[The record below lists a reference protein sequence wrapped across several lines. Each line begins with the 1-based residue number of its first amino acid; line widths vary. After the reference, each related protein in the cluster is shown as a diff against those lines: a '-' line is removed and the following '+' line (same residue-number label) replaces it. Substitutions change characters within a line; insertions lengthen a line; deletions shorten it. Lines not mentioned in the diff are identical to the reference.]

1 MVKIAAIDCGSNST
15 RLLIA
20 EVRAGELFPLFKT
33 HKVTKTSEGLESSNE
48 ISKDAKNRLI
58 KILREYLKRIN
69 RENVDQIFITGT
81 AVFRDANNSDEVIE
95 EIRKKLDLEI
105 QVISGQE
112 EGYLTS
118 LGVLSSNA
126 INNDFFIVDIGGRS
140 TELIYDSE
148 NRTNVHSLDLGVVS
162 LTERISNVNPMSE
175 ADRNEGDNLI
185 QQSLDLEIDTKN
197 ISMIG
202 VSGTFTSIASIYLG
216 QKIYNEEEI
225 HLTTLNNSWIQN
237 LSSELNQMTEAQIIS
252 SYPSLDPKRAK
263 TLSTGVLI
271 VCNIMK
277 KFKFQEL
284 KVSKSDILEGLI
296 LKNY

>member
-1 MVKIAAIDCGSNST
+1 MVKVAAIDCGSNST

-48 ISKDAKNRLI
+48 ISKDAKNILI

-69 RENVDQIFITGT
+69 TENVDQIFITGT

-225 HLTTLNNSWIQN
+225 HLTTLNNSWIQD
-237 LSSELNQMTEAQIIS
+237 LSSQLNQMTEAQIIS

>member
-1 MVKIAAIDCGSNST
+1 MVKVAAIDCGSNST

-58 KILREYLKRIN
+58 KILREYLKRIDT
-69 RENVDQIFITGT
+69 ENVDQIFITGT

-105 QVISGQE
+105 QVISGQD

-118 LGVLSSNA
+118 LGVLSSNT

-162 LTERISNVNPMSE
+162 LTERISNINPMGE

-185 QQSLDLEIDTKN
+185 QQSLNLEIDTKN

-225 HLTTLNNSWIQN
+225 HLTTLNNSWIQD
-237 LSSELNQMTEAQIIS
+237 LSSQLNQMTEAQIIS

>member
-1 MVKIAAIDCGSNST
+1 MVKVAAIDCGSNST

-69 RENVDQIFITGT
+69 TENVDQIFITGT

-118 LGVLSSNA
+118 LGVLSSNT

-225 HLTTLNNSWIQN
+225 HLTTVNNSWIQN

>member
-1 MVKIAAIDCGSNST
+1 MVKVAAIDCGSNST

-33 HKVTKTSEGLESSNE
+33 HKVTKTSEGLELSNE

-58 KILREYLKRIN
+58 KILREYLKRIDT
-69 RENVDQIFITGT
+69 ENVDQIFITGT

-105 QVISGQE
+105 QIISGQE

-162 LTERISNVNPMSE
+162 LTERISNINPMSE

-237 LSSELNQMTEAQIIS
+237 LSSELNQMSEAQIIS

>member
-1 MVKIAAIDCGSNST
+1 MVKVAAIDCGSNST

-69 RENVDQIFITGT
+69 IENVDQIFITGT

-118 LGVLSSNA
+118 LGVLSSDT
-126 INNDFFIVDIGGRS
+126 INNNFFIVDIGGRS

-162 LTERISNVNPMSE
+162 LTERISNINPMGE

-185 QQSLDLEIDTKN
+185 QQNLDLEIDTKN

-237 LSSELNQMTEAQIIS
+237 LSAELYQMTEAQIIS

-277 KFKFQEL
+277 KFNFQEL

>member
-1 MVKIAAIDCGSNST
+1 MVKVAAIDCGSNST

-58 KILREYLKRIN
+58 KILREYLKRIDT
-69 RENVDQIFITGT
+69 ENVDQIFITGT

-118 LGVLSSNA
+118 LGVLSSDT
-126 INNDFFIVDIGGRS
+126 INNNFFIVDIGGRS

-162 LTERISNVNPMSE
+162 LTERISNINPMGE

-185 QQSLDLEIDTKN
+185 QQNLDLEIDTKN

-225 HLTTLNNSWIQN
+225 HLTILNNSWIQN
-237 LSSELNQMTEAQIIS
+237 LSAELNQMTEAQIIS

-271 VCNIMK
+271 VLLIM
-277 KFKFQEL
+277 FLPFWDL
-284 KVSKSDILEGLI
+284 RRGSC
-296 LKNY
+296 

>member
-1 MVKIAAIDCGSNST
+1 MVKVAAIDCGSNST

-69 RENVDQIFITGT
+69 TENVDQIFITGT

-118 LGVLSSNA
+118 LGVLSSNT

-225 HLTTLNNSWIQN
+225 HLTTLNKLWIQD
-237 LSSELNQMTEAQIIS
+237 LSSQLNQMTEAQIIS

>member
-1 MVKIAAIDCGSNST
+1 MVKVAAIDCGSNST

-48 ISKDAKNRLI
+48 ISQDAKNRLI

-69 RENVDQIFITGT
+69 TENVDQIFITGT

-118 LGVLSSNA
+118 LGVLSSNT

-185 QQSLDLEIDTKN
+185 QQSLDVEIDTKN

-225 HLTTLNNSWIQN
+225 HLTTLNNSWIQD
-237 LSSELNQMTEAQIIS
+237 LSSQLNQMTEAQIIS

>member
-1 MVKIAAIDCGSNST
+1 MVKVAAIDCGSNST

-69 RENVDQIFITGT
+69 TENVDQIFITGT

-105 QVISGQE
+105 QVISGQD

-118 LGVLSSNA
+118 LGVLSSNT

-148 NRTNVHSLDLGVVS
+148 NRTNVHSLDLWVVS

-185 QQSLDLEIDTKN
+185 QQSLDVEIDTKN

-225 HLTTLNNSWIQN
+225 HLTTLNNSWIQD
-237 LSSELNQMTEAQIIS
+237 LSSQLNQMTEAQIIS

>member
-1 MVKIAAIDCGSNST
+1 MVKVAAIDCGSNST

-58 KILREYLKRIN
+58 KILREYLKKIN
-69 RENVDQIFITGT
+69 TENVDQIFITGT

-105 QVISGQE
+105 QVISGQD

-118 LGVLSSNA
+118 LGVLSSNT

-225 HLTTLNNSWIQN
+225 HLTTLNNSWIQD
-237 LSSELNQMTEAQIIS
+237 LSSQLNQMTEAQIIS

>member
-1 MVKIAAIDCGSNST
+1 MVKVAAIDCGSNST

-20 EVRAGELFPLFKT
+20 EARAGELFPLFKT

-69 RENVDQIFITGT
+69 TENVDQIFITGT
-81 AVFRDANNSDEVIE
+81 AVFRDANNSEEVIE

-118 LGVLSSNA
+118 LGVLSSNT

-185 QQSLDLEIDTKN
+185 RQSLDLEIDTKN

-225 HLTTLNNSWIQN
+225 HLTTLNNSWIQD
-237 LSSELNQMTEAQIIS
+237 LSSQLNQMTEAQIIS

>member
-1 MVKIAAIDCGSNST
+1 MVKVAAIDCGSNST

-69 RENVDQIFITGT
+69 TENVDQIFITGT

-118 LGVLSSNA
+118 LGVLSSNT

-162 LTERISNVNPMSE
+162 LTERISNINPMGE

-185 QQSLDLEIDTKN
+185 QQSLNLEIDTKN

-237 LSSELNQMTEAQIIS
+237 LSSELNKMTEAQIIS
-252 SYPSLDPKRAK
+252 SYSSLDPKRAK
-263 TLSTGVLI
+263 TLSMGVLI

>member
-1 MVKIAAIDCGSNST
+1 MVKVAAIDCGSNST

-20 EVRAGELFPLFKT
+20 EVRAGELFTLFKT

-69 RENVDQIFITGT
+69 TENVDQIFITGT

-105 QVISGQE
+105 QVISGQD

-118 LGVLSSNA
+118 LGVLSSNT

-185 QQSLDLEIDTKN
+185 QQSLDVEIDTKN

-225 HLTTLNNSWIQN
+225 HLTTLNNSWIQD
-237 LSSELNQMTEAQIIS
+237 LSSQLNQMTEAQIIS

>member
-1 MVKIAAIDCGSNST
+1 MVKVAAIDCGSNST

-48 ISKDAKNRLI
+48 ISQDAKNRLI
-58 KILREYLKRIN
+58 KILREYLKKIN
-69 RENVDQIFITGT
+69 TENVDQIFITGT

-105 QVISGQE
+105 QVISGQD

-118 LGVLSSNA
+118 LGVLSSNT

-225 HLTTLNNSWIQN
+225 HLTTLNNSWIQD
-237 LSSELNQMTEAQIIS
+237 LSSQLNQMTEAQIIS

>member
-1 MVKIAAIDCGSNST
+1 MVKVAAIDCGSNST

-58 KILREYLKRIN
+58 KILREYLKKIN
-69 RENVDQIFITGT
+69 TENVDQIFITGT

-105 QVISGQE
+105 QVISGQD

-118 LGVLSSNA
+118 LGVLSSNT

-185 QQSLDLEIDTKN
+185 QQSLDVEIDTKN

-225 HLTTLNNSWIQN
+225 HLTTLNNSWIQD
-237 LSSELNQMTEAQIIS
+237 LSSQLNQMTEAQIIS

>member
-1 MVKIAAIDCGSNST
+1 MVKVAAIDCGSNST

-58 KILREYLKRIN
+58 KILREYLKRIDT
-69 RENVDQIFITGT
+69 ENVDQIFITGT

-118 LGVLSSNA
+118 LGVLSSNT

-225 HLTTLNNSWIQN
+225 HLTTLNNSWIQD
-237 LSSELNQMTEAQIIS
+237 LSSQLNQMTEAQIIS

>member
-1 MVKIAAIDCGSNST
+1 MVKVAAIDCGSNST

-69 RENVDQIFITGT
+69 TENVDQIFITGT

-118 LGVLSSNA
+118 LGVLSSNT

-216 QKIYNEEEI
+216 QKVYNEEEI
-225 HLTTLNNSWIQN
+225 HLTTLNNSWIQD
-237 LSSELNQMTEAQIIS
+237 LSSQLNQMTEAQIIS

>member
-1 MVKIAAIDCGSNST
+1 MVKVAAIDCGSNST

-58 KILREYLKRIN
+58 KILREYLKRIDT
-69 RENVDQIFITGT
+69 ENVDQIFITGT

-162 LTERISNVNPMSE
+162 LTERISNINPMGE

-185 QQSLDLEIDTKN
+185 QQNLDLEIDTKN

-237 LSSELNQMTEAQIIS
+237 LSAELNQMTEAQIIS

-277 KFKFQEL
+277 KFNFQEL

>member
-1 MVKIAAIDCGSNST
+1 MVKVAAIDCGSNST

-69 RENVDQIFITGT
+69 TENVDQIFITGT

>member
-1 MVKIAAIDCGSNST
+1 MVKVAAIDCGSNST

-69 RENVDQIFITGT
+69 TENVDQIFITGT

-118 LGVLSSNA
+118 LGVLSSDA
-126 INNDFFIVDIGGRS
+126 INNNFFIVDIGGRS

-162 LTERISNVNPMSE
+162 LTERISNINPMGE

-185 QQSLDLEIDTKN
+185 QQNLDLEIDTKN

-237 LSSELNQMTEAQIIS
+237 LSAELNQMTEAQIIS

-277 KFKFQEL
+277 KFNFQEL

>member
-1 MVKIAAIDCGSNST
+1 MVKVAAIDCGSNST

-20 EVRAGELFPLFKT
+20 EAREGELFPLFKT
-33 HKVTKTSEGLESSNE
+33 HRVTKTSEGLESSNE

-58 KILREYLKRIN
+58 KVLREYLKRIDT
-69 RENVDQIFITGT
+69 ENVDQIFITGT

-118 LGVLSSNA
+118 LGVLSSDA
-126 INNDFFIVDIGGRS
+126 INNNFFIVDIGGRS

-162 LTERISNVNPMSE
+162 LTERISNINPMGE

-185 QQSLDLEIDTKN
+185 QQNLDLEIDTKN

-237 LSSELNQMTEAQIIS
+237 LSAELNQMTEAQIIS

-277 KFKFQEL
+277 KFNFQEL

>member
-1 MVKIAAIDCGSNST
+1 MVKVAAIDCGSNST

-20 EVRAGELFPLFKT
+20 EARAGELFPLFKT
-33 HKVTKTSEGLESSNE
+33 HKVTKTSEGLELSSE

-58 KILREYLKRIN
+58 KVLREYLKRIN
-69 RENVDQIFITGT
+69 TENVDQIFITGT
-81 AVFRDANNSDEVIE
+81 AVFRDANNSEEVIE

-112 EGYLTS
+112 EGNLTS
-118 LGVLSSNA
+118 LGVLSSRA
-126 INNDFFIVDIGGRS
+126 INKDFFIVDIGGRS

-162 LTERISNVNPMSE
+162 LTERISNINPMSE

-185 QQSLDLEIDTKN
+185 QQSLNLEIDTKN

-202 VSGTFTSIASIYLG
+202 VSGTFTSIASIYLE
-216 QKIYNEEEI
+216 QKTYNEEEI

>member
-1 MVKIAAIDCGSNST
+1 MVKVAAIDCGSNST

-69 RENVDQIFITGT
+69 TENVDQIFITGT

-105 QVISGQE
+105 QVISGQD

-118 LGVLSSNA
+118 LGVLSSNT

-185 QQSLDLEIDTKN
+185 QQSLDVEIDTKN

-225 HLTTLNNSWIQN
+225 HLTTLNNSWIQD
-237 LSSELNQMTEAQIIS
+237 LSSQLNQMTEAQIIS
-252 SYPSLDPKRAK
+252 SYPFLDPKRAK

>member
-1 MVKIAAIDCGSNST
+1 MVKVAAIDCGSNST

-69 RENVDQIFITGT
+69 TENVDQIFITGT

-105 QVISGQE
+105 QVISGQD

-118 LGVLSSNA
+118 LGVLSSNT

-162 LTERISNVNPMSE
+162 LTERISNINPMGE

-185 QQSLDLEIDTKN
+185 QQSLNLEIDTKN

-225 HLTTLNNSWIQN
+225 HLTTLNNSWIQD
-237 LSSELNQMTEAQIIS
+237 LSSQLNQMTEAQIIS

>member
-1 MVKIAAIDCGSNST
+1 MVKVAAIDCGSNST

-69 RENVDQIFITGT
+69 TENVDQIFITGT

-105 QVISGQE
+105 QVISGQD

-118 LGVLSSNA
+118 LGVLSSNT

-237 LSSELNQMTEAQIIS
+237 LSSELNKMTEAQIIS
-252 SYPSLDPKRAK
+252 SYSSLDPKRAK
-263 TLSTGVLI
+263 TLSMGVLI

>member
-1 MVKIAAIDCGSNST
+1 MVKVAAIDCGSNST

-48 ISKDAKNRLI
+48 ISQDAKNRLI

-69 RENVDQIFITGT
+69 TENVDQIFITGT

-105 QVISGQE
+105 QVISGQD

-118 LGVLSSNA
+118 LGVLSSNT

-225 HLTTLNNSWIQN
+225 HLTTLNNSWIQD
-237 LSSELNQMTEAQIIS
+237 LSSQLNQMTEAQIIS

>member
-1 MVKIAAIDCGSNST
+1 MVKVAAIDCGSNST

-58 KILREYLKRIN
+58 KVLREYLKRIDT
-69 RENVDQIFITGT
+69 ENVDQIFITGT

-175 ADRNEGDNLI
+175 ADKNEGDNLI

-225 HLTTLNNSWIQN
+225 HLTTLKNSWIQN

>member
-1 MVKIAAIDCGSNST
+1 MVKVAAIDCGSNST

-58 KILREYLKRIN
+58 KVLREYLKRIDA
-69 RENVDQIFITGT
+69 ENVDQIFITGT

-175 ADRNEGDNLI
+175 VDRNEGDNLI

>member
-1 MVKIAAIDCGSNST
+1 MVKVAAIDCGSNST

-69 RENVDQIFITGT
+69 TENVDQIFITGT

-225 HLTTLNNSWIQN
+225 HLTTLNNSWIQD
-237 LSSELNQMTEAQIIS
+237 LSSQLNQMTEAQIIS

>member
-1 MVKIAAIDCGSNST
+1 MVKVAAIDCGSNST

-69 RENVDQIFITGT
+69 TENVDQIFITGT

-126 INNDFFIVDIGGRS
+126 INNNFFIVDIGGRS

-225 HLTTLNNSWIQN
+225 HLTTLNNSWIQD
-237 LSSELNQMTEAQIIS
+237 LSSQLNQMTEAQIIS
-252 SYPSLDPKRAK
+252 SYSSLDPKRAK

>member
-1 MVKIAAIDCGSNST
+1 MVKVAAIDCGSNST

-20 EVRAGELFPLFKT
+20 EARAGELLPLFKT

-69 RENVDQIFITGT
+69 TENVDQIFITGT

-118 LGVLSSNA
+118 LGVLSSNT

-185 QQSLDLEIDTKN
+185 RQSLDLEIDTKN

-225 HLTTLNNSWIQN
+225 HLTTLNNSWIQD
-237 LSSELNQMTEAQIIS
+237 LSSQLNQMTEAQIIS

>member
-1 MVKIAAIDCGSNST
+1 MVKVAAIDCGSNST

-20 EVRAGELFPLFKT
+20 EARAGELFPLFKT
-33 HKVTKTSEGLESSNE
+33 HKVTKTSEGLELSSE

-58 KILREYLKRIN
+58 KVLREYLKRIN
-69 RENVDQIFITGT
+69 AENVDQIFITGT

-118 LGVLSSNA
+118 LGVLSSNT

-185 QQSLDLEIDTKN
+185 RQSLDLEIDTKN

-225 HLTTLNNSWIQN
+225 HLTTLNNSWIQD
-237 LSSELNQMTEAQIIS
+237 LSSQLNQMTEAQIIS

>member
-1 MVKIAAIDCGSNST
+1 MVKVAAIDCGSNST

-33 HKVTKTSEGLESSNE
+33 HKVTKTSEGLESSNK

-69 RENVDQIFITGT
+69 TENVDQIFITGT

-105 QVISGQE
+105 QVISGQD

-118 LGVLSSNA
+118 LGVLSSNT

-185 QQSLDLEIDTKN
+185 QQSLDVEIDTKN

-216 QKIYNEEEI
+216 QKIYNQEEI
-225 HLTTLNNSWIQN
+225 HLTTLNNSWIQD
-237 LSSELNQMTEAQIIS
+237 LSSQLNQMTEAQIIS

>member
-1 MVKIAAIDCGSNST
+1 MVKVAAIDCGSNST

-69 RENVDQIFITGT
+69 TENVDQIFITGT

-118 LGVLSSNA
+118 LGVLSSNT

-148 NRTNVHSLDLGVVS
+148 NRTNVHSLDLVVVS